1 MKYIFLF
8 ITLLSNASFCQ
19 AQEKINF
26 DNYTLLQC
34 KGKIP
39 SDLTANAKINY
50 EARAIEIEDSDKAKK
65 RKNDEK
71 EFYLQNNFSI
81 QDFLLSGQILY
92 NDTFTRYIEKIAD
105 VLLKEN
111 PKLRAKL
118 RFYTVKSPEV
128 NAFATQEG
136 VVFVNIGLFSSA
148 KNEAQIAFILAHEI
162 SHYTEGHVLQGF
174 LETKKIIRGEGY
186 YRYMDYYSRL
196 RSFFRYS
203 RDSELEADKQGWVL
217 FSKSQYAKNVVS
229 GVFDMLLYSYLPFD
243 SMPFNLKKYEK
254 GSYQFPNNYSLQKST
269 PLFADESRDDN
280 FSTHP
285 NVRDRKKK
293 INAQILSDTLGG
305 KNYVVSE
312 SDFLGLQKIARYE
325 MARYYISQT
334 NFADAYY
341 HALLLEKNY
350 GTGTYIDKIKAMS
363 LYGLAK
369 HLNVDGKTPYL
380 ITPYEKVQGQTQQ
393 YYYFLHQISQ
403 KETTIFA
410 LREISK
416 IKEKYPEDNFILSLQ
431 KDMMKSL
438 ILDNKVKPEAFYDKN
453 DPRPDSIWSEN
464 ERKEYYRYAFVKEL
478 QEPLFYQELQGFE
491 TYRSKSKPFWKKST
505 YKKKRDFEV
514 GKKKEIKVDELS
526 MFTPAF
532 EKVISG
538 ITSQPKVDY
547 LNGLIEKQ
555 YLQNQLV
562 EEANSQDL
570 RINFI
575 EKRPEEFTT
584 ASYNEFSKYVSWII
598 ERNNNSKLK
607 MIYLDDFNRDTVQ
620 NDEFLGVMEVAS
632 TEENYIIKH
641 FNYWDFNFL
650 VYNKNSGE
658 LVFYQN
664 LRVADKYK
672 RKNAKKAI
680 KSSIKTLKTT
690 FPEEDE

>member
-1 MKYIFLF
+1 MKYLFLIIQVF
-8 ITLLSNASFCQ
+8 LYNAICQ

-26 DNYTLLQC
+26 DNYTMLQC

-39 SDLTANAKINY
+39 IDLTANAKINY
-50 EARAIEIEDSDKAKK
+50 ELRAIEIEDSDKAKK

-92 NDTFTRYIEKIAD
+92 NDTFSNYISKIAD

-136 VVFVNIGLFSSA
+136 VVFVNVGLFSAA

-162 SHYTEGHVLQGF
+162 SHYTEGHVLQGY

-217 FSKSQYAKNVVS
+217 FNQSPYAKNVVS

-243 SMPFNLKKYEK
+243 SIPFDLAKYEK
-254 GSYQFPNNYSLQKST
+254 GSYQFPKNYHLEKTT

-293 INAQILSDTLGG
+293 INAEILKDTFGG
-305 KNYVVSE
+305 NNYVVSE
-312 SDFLGLQKIARYE
+312 VDFLGLQKIARYE
-325 MARYYISQT
+325 MARYYIAQT

-341 HALLLEKNY
+341 HTLLLEKYY
-350 GTGTYIDKIKAMS
+350 GSGIYIDKIKAMS

-416 IKEKYPEDNFILSLQ
+416 FKEKYSEDNFIASLQ
-431 KDMMKSL
+431 MDMMKSL
-438 ILDNKVKPEAFYDKN
+438 ILDNKVKPEIFYDKN
-453 DPRPDSIWSEN
+453 NPRPDSIWSEN
-464 ERKEYYRYAFVKEL
+464 ERKEYFRYAFVDEL
-478 QEPLFYQELQGFE
+478 QSPLFYQDLQGFE

-505 YKKKRDFEV
+505 YKKNKNFEIA
-514 GKKKEIKVDELS
+514 KKTEIKVDELS

-532 EKVISG
+532 EKVISK

-562 EEANSQDL
+562 QEANSQDL

-575 EKRPEEFTT
+575 EKQPEEFTT
-584 ASYNEFSKYVSWII
+584 ATYNEFSKYVTWII
-598 ERNNNSKLK
+598 ERNNNSRLK
-607 MIYLDDFNRDTVQ
+607 MIYLDDFSRDTIQ
-620 NDEFLGVMEVAS
+620 NDEFLGVMEVSS
-632 TEENYIIKH
+632 TEESYIVKRFH
-641 FNYWDFNFL
+641 YWDFNFL
-650 VYNKNSGE
+650 VYNKISGE

-664 LRVADKYK
+664 IRVADKYK

-680 KSSIKTLKTT
+680 KSSIKTLKTSY
-690 FPEEDE
+690 PNEDE